1 MKYVLFFNS
10 LIFISPI
17 FANYFGGAK
26 LPTLFIGLVT
36 IVYLV
41 FGLRKINVYAGF
53 YPMIAVF
60 VLFSISALYW
70 QDMRIVSVP
79 IYFYVALLLGSVC
92 TKDDVSEFVDLASYF
107 MLFLCIGAVLSMF
120 YVVLGGGPIF
130 TFPNPDGRV
139 NYVFFG
145 TMTNSYWSG
154 LIRPSGIFDEPGA
167 FSFFICAVVTL
178 RKIYNKS
185 NNVCWALLMLGMCTL
200 SIAHVVY
207 VIFYFF
213 SERPDSK
220 RILVMFLIILAFF
233 LMIKSSSSFELFQQV
248 FLNRF
253 QIDDDGM
260 MKGDNR
266 SQSLF
271 TAIEILINNTKVFI
285 WGLSPDSYLNSSEYM
300 RSSGLSEI
308 GSNPLSQLVRMGI
321 ILSSIYFIVLLIL
334 FSTIRKGAKY
344 FAVFGFGM
352 LLLQRDFIYVVSYSM
367 FVVLIVRASINIKIN
382 KNIGSQL

>member
-1 MKYVLFFNS
+1 MKYALFFNS

-17 FANYFGGAK
+17 CAYYLGGAK
-26 LPTLFIGLVT
+26 LPTLFIALVT

-41 FGLRKINVYAGF
+41 FGLRKINIYAGF
-53 YPMIAVF
+53 YPMLAVF
-60 VLFSISALYW
+60 LLFSVSALYW
-70 QDMRIVSVP
+70 QDMRVVSVP

-92 TKDDVSEFVDLASYF
+92 TRDDVSDFVDLASYF

-130 TFPNPDGRV
+130 TFPNPDGRL

-185 NNVCWALLMLGMCTL
+185 NNISWALLVLGMCTL
-200 SIAHVVY
+200 SIAHVVF
-207 VIFYFF
+207 VIFYFL
-213 SERPDSK
+213 SERPDTR
-220 RILVMFLIILAFF
+220 RILVMFLILF
-233 LMIKSSSSFELFQQV
+233 LSFLLIKNSSSFELFQQV

-253 QIDDDGM
+253 QIGDDGM

-266 SQSLF
+266 SESIF
-271 TAIEILINNTKVFI
+271 AAIEILMNNSKVII
-285 WGLSPDSYLNSSEYM
+285 WGLSPDSYLNSVEYM
-300 RSSGLSEI
+300 RSSGLPEI
-308 GSNPLSQLVRMGI
+308 GSNPLSQLVRMGLL
-321 ILSSIYFIVLLIL
+321 LSCVYYTVLLIL
-334 FSTIRKGAKY
+334 FSTVRKGAKY
-344 FAVFGFGM
+344 LAVVGFGM

-367 FVVLIVRASINIKIN
+367 FVVLIVRASMNIETN
-382 KNIGSQL
+382 KNIESQ